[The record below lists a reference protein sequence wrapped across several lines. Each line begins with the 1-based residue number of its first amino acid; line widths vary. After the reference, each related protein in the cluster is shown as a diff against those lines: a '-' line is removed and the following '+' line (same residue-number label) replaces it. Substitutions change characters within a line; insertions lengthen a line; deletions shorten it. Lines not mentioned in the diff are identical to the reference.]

1 MRVRLNRPV
10 VFLVLGL
17 LAPAVAS
24 AAAGV
29 RPSWFPGDLDV
40 TVADQT
46 LLERL
51 GIDIRPA
58 GAAQSVRCVPQAF
71 ASTGGPFGC
80 QAGDVA
86 ARVWAREME
95 PGVVALRLELGRDT
109 PLAAEDGVRVTAGV
123 AGFEAAMVLV
133 RSEPWWMRPV
143 FVRQQNFVPDET
155 QLVLVKRARDYVA
168 LLPLAAG
175 GAIGWARGAN
185 LSVAAGG
192 ITVALQARAPWSLRE
207 GSVLVAAVNASPYE
221 AVAAAYRQGLAAMG
235 NPGRLRTEKPY
246 PDVFNRIGF
255 CTWNTLYEEQT
266 SEKLLGV
273 GRALKAGGVPLGFF
287 IIDAGWQSSDGKM
300 IFFQKLRGFEPD
312 AKKIPGGLKQLVA
325 DLRTASGARAIGVWH
340 ALQGV
345 PGGVDPASPLAAQ
358 QKAHLWQ
365 GAGGVLVPDPTSAQG
380 AGFYRDFYAGLADA
394 GVDLVKVDFQNWLES
409 ALAGR
414 VPVFQGLQQGQYN
427 LQAAVKPVFG
437 DNLIDCMSMG
447 NNVLFN
453 LREGNVVRNSLDYLL
468 PEGPLGHR
476 RHVLNNMFNSM
487 AVQQVAWPDFDM
499 WEAHGDFAV
508 FHSVLRALSGGPVY
522 FTGDPAKQDWAL
534 LRRLVLGD
542 GTVLRTDAPV
552 MPTRDSLFVDPS
564 AAPVPLKGFA
574 RVGAAGLLGAFN
586 VNEAGAAVNGVA
598 RVSDVEGMAGARFAV
613 QEYFSREVAV
623 VGPSDP
629 LPVGLGPNQAAL
641 FRMVPVAQGAAV
653 FGLLEKYVAP
663 RTVLAQSDDGAT
675 LRVRVAE
682 GGTLG
687 VWLEKAPKA
696 VKVDGVAVTPV
707 PAAPLGLLSVAL
719 AETPAQPHEVEIVR

>member
-1 MRVRLNRPV
+1 VRLMAPL
-10 VFLVLGL
+10 VFCL
-17 LAPAVAS
+17 LAPA
-24 AAAGV
+24 AAQAATV
-29 RPSWFPGDLDV
+29 VKPSWFPGDLDV
-40 TVADQT
+40 TVDGQT

-51 GIDIRPA
+51 SIDLRPS
-58 GAAQSVRCVPQAF
+58 GADQSLRCEPQAL
-71 ASTGGPFGC
+71 ASTEGPFGC
-80 QAGDVA
+80 RAGGVA

-95 PGVVALRLELGRDT
+95 PGVVALRMELDRDT
-109 PLAAEDGVRVTAGV
+109 PLAAEDGLRVTAGV
-123 AGFEAAMVLV
+123 AGFEAATVLV

-185 LSVAAGG
+185 LSVASGG
-192 ITVALQARAPWSLRE
+192 ITVALQARAPWSLRS
-207 GSVLVAAVNASPYE
+207 GPVLVAAVHASPYE

-235 NPGRLRTEKPY
+235 NPGRLRTEKAY
-246 PDVFNRIGF
+246 PDVFNRLGF

-266 SEKLLGV
+266 TEKLLGV
-273 GRALKAGGVPLGFF
+273 AKVLKGGGVPLGFF

-300 IFFQKLRGFEPD
+300 VFFQKLRSFEPD

-325 DLRTASGARAIGVWH
+325 DLRVASGARSIGVWH

-345 PGGVDPASPLAAQ
+345 PGGVDPESPLAAQ
-358 QKAHLWQ
+358 QKEHLWS
-365 GAGGVLVPDPTSAQG
+365 GAGGALVPDPTSDKG
-380 AGFYRDFYAGLADA
+380 AGFYRDFYVGLQAA

-409 ALAGR
+409 AIAGR
-414 VPVFQGLQQGQYN
+414 VPVFQGLQQSQYN

-447 NNVLFN
+447 NNVLFT
-453 LREGNVVRNSLDYLL
+453 LREGNVVRSSLDYLL

-476 RHVLNNMFNSM
+476 RHVLNNMFNSL

-499 WEAHGDFAV
+499 WEAYGDFAV

-522 FTGDPAKQDWAL
+522 FTGDPARQDWAL
-534 LRRLVLGD
+534 LRRLVLAD
-542 GTVLRTDAPV
+542 GSVLRTDAPV
-552 MPTRDSLFVDPS
+552 VPTRDALFVDPS
-564 AAPVPLKGFA
+564 TTPVPLKGFA

-586 VNEAGAAVNGVA
+586 VNEAGAAVNGLA
-598 RVSDVEGMAGARFAV
+598 RVSDVEGLQGARFAV

-623 VGPSDP
+623 VGPWDP
-629 LPVGLGPNQAAL
+629 LPIALGPNQAAL
-641 FRMVPVAQGAAV
+641 FRVVPVAQGAAV
-653 FGLLEKYVAP
+653 FGLLDKYVSP

-687 VWLEKAPKA
+687 VWLEKPAKSLE
-696 VKVDGVAVTPV
+696 VDGVAVTPV
-707 PAAPLGLLSVAL
+707 PAAPNGLLNVAL
-719 AETPAQPHEVEIVR
+719 PETPARAHEVEITR